1 MWGMVHI
8 IFCVGETK
16 KRRSALKNELDSQI
30 QSSQGKFRCLVEN
43 RKEEKKTHT
52 QNPKKQIKN
61 LETQSQGQQ
70 ISIVSCF

>member
-1 MWGMVHI
+1 MWGMVHN

-43 RKEEKKTHT
+43 RKEEKTNKHT
-52 QNPKKQIKN
+52 QKNPKNK
-61 LETQSQGQQ
+61 
-70 ISIVSCF
+70 